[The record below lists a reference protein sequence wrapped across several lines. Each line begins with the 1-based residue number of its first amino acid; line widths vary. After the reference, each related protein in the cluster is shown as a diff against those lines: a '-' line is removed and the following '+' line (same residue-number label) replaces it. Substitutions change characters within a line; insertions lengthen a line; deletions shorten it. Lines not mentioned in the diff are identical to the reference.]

1 MKYYVIGK
9 RYCYAVTKTIKEA
22 KGIAE
27 RLLERDEEQK
37 LHVPSIYKGD
47 DVEDVM
53 WIYGSTYAP
62 KHGAKPIYTG
72 QYNRYTGSFAWMKEV
87 ES

>member
-27 RLLERDEEQK
+27 GLLERDKQTQAF
-37 LHVPSIYKGD
+37 HVPSIYREG
-47 DVEDVM
+47 DVEHM
-53 WIYGSTYAP
+53 MEIYGPTYLP
-62 KHGAKPIYTG
+62 KSGAKPVYTG
-72 QYNRYTGSFAWMKEV
+72 QYNEYTGSFAWMKE
-87 ES
+87 S